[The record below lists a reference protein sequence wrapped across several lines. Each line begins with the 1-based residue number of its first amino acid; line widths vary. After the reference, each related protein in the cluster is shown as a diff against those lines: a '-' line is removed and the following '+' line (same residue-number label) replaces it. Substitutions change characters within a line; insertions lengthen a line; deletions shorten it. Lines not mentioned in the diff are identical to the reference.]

1 MIMNTIQKITQEM
14 IEMPYFTDMILVPA
28 SEGPDASELKRALA
42 GSGMIKCAKS
52 HLQVDMM
59 RLKDD
64 PHYRSNVELRLA
76 GIMDNPSE
84 IFVSFDTAGAWGGP
98 GGYDDAYG
106 APVNEPVRHAIEEIS
121 GPEVSI
127 GLVNYSEYLDSV
139 GMPSDANLAMRE
151 FAEYIDYSS
160 HRTEVSDVPLMWNV
174 ELSDANDR
182 HASVLLHWG
191 ENS

>member
-1 MIMNTIQKITQEM
+1 
-14 IEMPYFTDMILVPA
+14 MILVPA

-59 RLKDD
+59 KLED
-64 PHYRSNVELRLA
+64 PDYLADVERKLS
-76 GIMDNPSE
+76 GIMDNPSD

-121 GPEVSI
+121 GPEVLIS
-127 GLVNYSEYLDSV
+127 LVNYSDYMSSI
-139 GMPSDANLAMRE
+139 GMPDGDANLAMRE
-151 FAEYIDYSS
+151 FAEFIDYTD

-174 ELSDANDR
+174 QLEDSSDR
-182 HASVLLHWG
+182 HADVLLYWG

>member
-1 MIMNTIQKITQEM
+1 MSL
-14 IEMPYFTDMILVPA
+14 YV
-28 SEGPDASELKRALA
+28 
-42 GSGMIKCAKS
+42 
-52 HLQVDMM
+52 M
-59 RLKDD
+59 RS
-64 PHYRSNVELRLA
+64 RR
-76 GIMDNPSE
+76 
-84 IFVSFDTAGAWGGP
+84 F
-98 GGYDDAYG
+98 
-106 APVNEPVRHAIEEIS
+106 
-121 GPEVSI
+121 
-127 GLVNYSEYLDSV
+127 VNYSEYLDSV